1 MERID
6 EGTVKKYSKIS
17 PKQQLML
24 LESRKRNILI
34 SLFYI
39 LFGAMVAAVY
49 LYFSYEESWSS
60 KLKPVNYIIA
70 AAIWIFISMFS
81 IIYWN
86 LLIEFRKTRCRRELI
101 EEEIDNISN
110 DDEEDLLK
118 NSLQMSYK
126 YLDQYYLQTREQAQ
140 KGFFVTITVS
150 ICGAII
156 IGIGIIAMFVGKGN
170 AAYITTASGVITEF
184 IAAVFF
190 YLYNKTIQ
198 SMGAYHN
205 KLVLSQNIAIALKIS
220 DSLSD
225 DIKNEAKKNII
236 EELIKDIN
244 NHINSVGDLK
254 K

>member
-1 MERID
+1 MKQIGERAV
-6 EGTVKKYSKIS
+6 EKYSKIS
-17 PKQQLML
+17 AKQQLML
-24 LESRKRNILI
+24 LESRKRNIWI
-34 SLFYI
+34 SLLYI
-39 LFGAMVAAVY
+39 LFGAMFAAVY
-49 LYFSYEESWSS
+49 LYFSYEESWNSE
-60 KLKPVNYIIA
+60 LKPVNYIIA
-70 AAIWIFISMFS
+70 AAIWIFISLFS

-86 LLIEFRKTRCRRELI
+86 LMIEFRKTRYRRELI
-101 EEEIDNISN
+101 EEEIDNISS

-198 SMGAYHN
+198 SMGTYHN
-205 KLVLSQNIAIALKIS
+205 KLVLSQNIAFALKIS

-225 DIKNEAKKNII
+225 DIKNESKKNII

>member
-1 MERID
+1 M
-6 EGTVKKYSKIS
+6 
-17 PKQQLML
+17 
-24 LESRKRNILI
+24 
-34 SLFYI
+34 
-39 LFGAMVAAVY
+39 
-49 LYFSYEESWSS
+49 
-60 KLKPVNYIIA
+60 
-70 AAIWIFISMFS
+70 
-81 IIYWN
+81 
-86 LLIEFRKTRCRRELI
+86 IEFRKTRYRRELI
-101 EEEIDNISN
+101 EEEIDDISS

-170 AAYITTASGVITEF
+170 AAYITAASGVITEF

-198 SMGAYHN
+198 SMGTYHN
-205 KLVLSQNIAIALKIS
+205 KLVLSQNIAFALKIS

-225 DIKNEAKKNII
+225 DIKNESKKSII

-244 NHINSVGDLK
+244 NHINSVGD
-254 K
+254 